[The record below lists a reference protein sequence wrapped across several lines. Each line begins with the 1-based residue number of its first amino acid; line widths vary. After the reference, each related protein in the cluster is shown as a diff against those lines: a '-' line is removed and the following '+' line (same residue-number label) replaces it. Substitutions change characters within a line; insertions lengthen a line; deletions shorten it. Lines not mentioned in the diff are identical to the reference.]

1 MYFRKLFETM
11 AILGQIRKRSIF
23 LILVIG
29 MALFAFVISGVFTS
43 NGGFDSNKPIGK
55 INGEEIDF
63 EMFNSMVEQSQAF
76 YGLNTIK
83 AVNLAW
89 EQGLQNQILT
99 QELEK
104 LGIDAGK
111 NQLEQIISQDQSI
124 ALNPIFQNE
133 IGLFDFNLFSN
144 YITQLKSTNPSLYNS
159 WRLQE
164 ENFIT
169 IAKQKIYFD
178 LIRSSIIQTNI
189 ESKIQYHLENDK
201 VNLQYLRIPYE
212 NIPDSLFKIKDSEI
226 LSYMKKNKDEYE
238 ISESKEIEY
247 IYIQDTASELDINNI
262 ISNLEQLRDGFNQ
275 LNRVTNNVDYVEGF
289 KDTKEI
295 SEFIDIYSDISW
307 DSIYV
312 TREDINSDYDDIL
325 FGLNIGQVFGPYKDD
340 DFYKI
345 SRMVGKKREGNLNKV
360 LLANVAKEII
370 PSNESS
376 NNNYRKASQAE
387 FDANNDLPLNQSN
400 VNIAINNF
408 KSFEEFD
415 EGIPGINNSRQII
428 KWLYDK
434 GSKVGD
440 VRRFDLADGY
450 LVAKIIQFNKKRL
463 TNMDN
468 VRDEIS
474 EIILNDKKFSY
485 LKNKYKSTIDIE
497 SIAIENNIDIENASA
512 VTQSDPILVGAGP
525 EPYIIGSS
533 FSLMEDEIS
542 ELLKGNNGIYI
553 VRLKSK
559 QTAEEFNLSQD
570 ITNSSIESEL
580 ERMSLLIPEV
590 LESNAEIIDNRSF
603 YY

>member
-1 MYFRKLFETM
+1 M
-11 AILGQIRKRSIF
+11 AILGQIRKRSFF

-43 NGGFDSNKPIGK
+43 NGGFGSNKPIGE

-63 EMFNSMVEQSQAF
+63 EMFNSMVEQAQAV
-76 YGLNTIK
+76 YGLNTIR

-169 IAKQKIYFD
+169 VAKQKIYFD

-226 LSYMKKNKDEYE
+226 LSYMKKNKDQYE

-247 IYIQDTASELDINNI
+247 IYIEDTASDLDINNI

-325 FGLNIGQVFGPYKDD
+325 FGLNIGQVFGPYKDEN
-340 DFYKI
+340 FYKI

-400 VNIAINNF
+400 VDIAINNF
-408 KSFEEFD
+408 ESFEEFD

-450 LVAKIIQFNKKRL
+450 FVAKIIQFNKKRL
-463 TNMDN
+463 TNIDN

-497 SIAIENNIDIENASA
+497 SIAIENNIEVENASA

-533 FSLMEDEIS
+533 FSLMEDETS

-553 VRLKSK
+553 IRLKSK
-559 QTAEEFNLSQD
+559 QTAEEFNLVQD
-570 ITNSSIESEL
+570 KTNPSIDSEL
-580 ERMSLLIPEV
+580 ERMSLLIPEI
-590 LESNAEIIDNRSF
+590 LESNSEIVDNRSF

>member
-1 MYFRKLFETM
+1 M
-11 AILGQIRKRSIF
+11 AILGQIRKRSFF

-43 NGGFDSNKPIGK
+43 NGGFGSNKPIGE

-63 EMFNSMVEQSQAF
+63 EMFNSMVEQAQVV

-169 IAKQKIYFD
+169 VAKQKIYFD

-247 IYIQDTASELDINNI
+247 IYIEDTASDLDINNI

-325 FGLNIGQVFGPYKDD
+325 FGLNIGQVFGPYKDEN
-340 DFYKI
+340 FYKI

-400 VNIAINNF
+400 VDIAINNF
-408 KSFEEFD
+408 ESFEEFD

-434 GSKVGD
+434 GSKIGD

-463 TNMDN
+463 TNIDN

-474 EIILNDKKFSY
+474 KIILNDKKFSY

-497 SIAIENNIDIENASA
+497 SIAIENNIEVENASA

-533 FSLMEDEIS
+533 FSLMEDETS

-553 VRLKSK
+553 IRLKSK
-559 QTAEEFNLSQD
+559 QTAEEFNLVQD
-570 ITNSSIESEL
+570 KTNPSTDSEL
-580 ERMSLLIPEV
+580 ERMSLLIPEI
-590 LESNAEIIDNRSF
+590 LESNSEIVDNRSF

>member
-1 MYFRKLFETM
+1 M
-11 AILGQIRKRSIF
+11 AILGQIRKRSFF

-43 NGGFDSNKPIGK
+43 NGGFGSNKPIGE

-63 EMFNSMVEQSQAF
+63 EMFNSMVEQAQVV

-159 WRLQE
+159 WRIQE

-169 IAKQKIYFD
+169 VAKQKIYFD

-226 LSYMKKNKDEYE
+226 LSYMKKNKDQYE

-247 IYIQDTASELDINNI
+247 IYIEDTASDLDINNI

-325 FGLNIGQVFGPYKDD
+325 FGLNIGQVFGPYKDEN
-340 DFYKI
+340 FYKI

-400 VNIAINNF
+400 VDIAINNF
-408 KSFEEFD
+408 ESFEEFD

-450 LVAKIIQFNKKRL
+450 FVAKIIQFNKKRL
-463 TNMDN
+463 TNIDN

-497 SIAIENNIDIENASA
+497 SIAIENNIEVENASA

-533 FSLMEDEIS
+533 FSLMEDETS

-559 QTAEEFNLSQD
+559 QTAEEFNLVQD
-570 ITNSSIESEL
+570 KTNPSIDSEL
-580 ERMSLLIPEV
+580 ERMSLLIPEI
-590 LESNAEIIDNRSF
+590 LESNSEIVDNRSF

>member
-1 MYFRKLFETM
+1 M
-11 AILGQIRKRSIF
+11 AILGQIRKRSFF

-43 NGGFDSNKPIGK
+43 NGGFGSNKPIGE

-63 EMFNSMVEQSQAF
+63 EMFNSMVEQAQVV

-144 YITQLKSTNPSLYNS
+144 YITQLKSTNPSIYNS

-169 IAKQKIYFD
+169 VAKQKIYFD
-178 LIRSSIIQTNI
+178 LIRSSIFQTNI

-226 LSYMKKNKDEYE
+226 LSYMKKNKDQYE

-247 IYIQDTASELDINNI
+247 IYIEDTASDLDINNI

-325 FGLNIGQVFGPYKDD
+325 FGLNIGQVFGPYKDEN
-340 DFYKI
+340 FYKI

-400 VNIAINNF
+400 AGIAINNF
-408 KSFEEFD
+408 ESFEEFD

-450 LVAKIIQFNKKRL
+450 FVAKIIQFNKKRL
-463 TNMDN
+463 TNIDN

-497 SIAIENNIDIENASA
+497 SIAIENNIEVENASA

-533 FSLMEDEIS
+533 FSLMEDETS

-553 VRLKSK
+553 IRLKSK
-559 QTAEEFNLSQD
+559 QTAEEFNLVQD
-570 ITNSSIESEL
+570 KTNPSINSEL
-580 ERMSLLIPEV
+580 ERMSLLIPEI
-590 LESNAEIIDNRSF
+590 LESNAEIVDNRNF

>member
-1 MYFRKLFETM
+1 M
-11 AILGQIRKRSIF
+11 AILGQIRKRSFF

-43 NGGFDSNKPIGK
+43 NGGFGSNKPIGE

-63 EMFNSMVEQSQAF
+63 EMFNSMVEQAQVV

-169 IAKQKIYFD
+169 VAKQKIYFD

-212 NIPDSLFKIKDSEI
+212 NIPDSLFQIKDSEI
-226 LSYMKKNKDEYE
+226 LSYMKKNKDQYE

-312 TREDINSDYDDIL
+312 TRDDINSDYDDIL

-340 DFYKI
+340 NFYKI

-400 VNIAINNF
+400 AGIPINNF
-408 KSFEEFD
+408 ESFEEFD

-434 GSKVGD
+434 DSKVGD

-450 LVAKIIQFNKKRL
+450 FVAKIIQFNKKRL
-463 TNMDN
+463 TNIDN

-474 EIILNDKKFSY
+474 EIILNDKKFSF

-497 SIAIENNIDIENASA
+497 SIATENNIEVENASA

-533 FSLMEDEIS
+533 FSLMEDETS

-553 VRLKSK
+553 IRLKSK
-559 QTAEEFNLSQD
+559 QTAEEFNLVQD
-570 ITNSSIESEL
+570 KTNPSIDSEL
-580 ERMSLLIPEV
+580 ERMSLLIPEI
-590 LESNAEIIDNRSF
+590 LESNSEIVDNRSF

>member
-1 MYFRKLFETM
+1 M
-11 AILGQIRKRSIF
+11 AILGQIRKRSFF

-43 NGGFDSNKPIGK
+43 NGGFGSNKPIGE

-63 EMFNSMVEQSQAF
+63 EMFNSMVEQAQVV

-169 IAKQKIYFD
+169 VAKQKIYFD

-247 IYIQDTASELDINNI
+247 IYIEDTASDLDINNI

-275 LNRVTNNVDYVEGF
+275 LNRVTNNLDYVEGF

-325 FGLNIGQVFGPYKDD
+325 FGLNIGQVFGPYKDEN
-340 DFYKI
+340 FYKI

-400 VNIAINNF
+400 VDIAINNF
-408 KSFEEFD
+408 ESFEEFD

-450 LVAKIIQFNKKRL
+450 IVAKIIQFNKKRL
-463 TNMDN
+463 TNIDN

-497 SIAIENNIDIENASA
+497 SIAIENNIEVENASA

-533 FSLMEDEIS
+533 FSLMEDETS

-559 QTAEEFNLSQD
+559 QTAEEFNLVQD
-570 ITNSSIESEL
+570 KTNPSIDSEL
-580 ERMSLLIPEV
+580 ERMSLLIPEI
-590 LESNAEIIDNRSF
+590 LESNSEIVDNRSF

>member
-1 MYFRKLFETM
+1 M

-23 LILVIG
+23 LILVIR

-43 NGGFDSNKPIGK
+43 NGGFDSNKPIGE

-63 EMFNSMVEQSQAF
+63 EIFNSMVEQSQAV

-89 EQGLQNQILT
+89 EQGLQNQILI

-226 LSYMKKNKDEYE
+226 LSYMKKNKDGYE

-247 IYIQDTASELDINNI
+247 IYIQDNASELDINNI

-307 DSIYV
+307 DSIYL
-312 TREDINSDYDDIL
+312 TREDLKSDYDDIL

-340 DFYKI
+340 NFYKI

-360 LLANVAKEII
+360 LLANVVKEII

-376 NNNYRKASQAE
+376 NNNYRKASQVE
-387 FDANNDLPLNQSN
+387 FDANNDLPLNQSD
-400 VNIAINNF
+400 VALPINNF
-408 KSFEEFD
+408 ESFEEFD
-415 EGIPGINNSRQII
+415 EGIPGINNSRQVI

-463 TNMDN
+463 TNIDK

-497 SIAIENNIDIENASA
+497 SIAIENNIDVENASA

-533 FSLMEDEIS
+533 FSLMEDETS

-580 ERMSLLIPEV
+580 ERMSLLIPDV

>member
-1 MYFRKLFETM
+1 M
-11 AILGQIRKRSIF
+11 AILGQIRKRSFF

-43 NGGFDSNKPIGK
+43 NGGFGSNKPIGE

-63 EMFNSMVEQSQAF
+63 EMFNSMVEQAQVV

-83 AVNLAW
+83 AVNFAW

-169 IAKQKIYFD
+169 VAKQKIYFD

-226 LSYMKKNKDEYE
+226 LSYIKRNKDQYE

-247 IYIQDTASELDINNI
+247 IYIQDTASEIDINNI

-325 FGLNIGQVFGPYKDD
+325 FGLNIGQVFGPYKDEN
-340 DFYKI
+340 FYKI
-345 SRMVGKKREGNLNKV
+345 SKMVGKKREGNLNKV

-400 VNIAINNF
+400 AGIPINNF
-408 KSFEEFD
+408 ESFEEFD

-434 GSKVGD
+434 DSKVGD

-450 LVAKIIQFNKKRL
+450 FVAKIIQFNKKRL
-463 TNMDN
+463 TNIDN

-474 EIILNDKKFSY
+474 EIILNDKKFSF

-497 SIAIENNIDIENASA
+497 SIAIENNIEVENASA

-533 FSLMEDEIS
+533 FSLMEDETS
-542 ELLKGNNGIYI
+542 ELLKGNNGIYVI
-553 VRLKSK
+553 RLKSK
-559 QTAEEFNLSQD
+559 QTAEEFSLVQD
-570 ITNSSIESEL
+570 KTNPSIDSEL
-580 ERMSLLIPEV
+580 ERMSLLIPEI
-590 LESNAEIIDNRSF
+590 LESNSEIVDNRSF

>member
-1 MYFRKLFETM
+1 M
-11 AILGQIRKRSIF
+11 AILGQIRKRSFF

-43 NGGFDSNKPIGK
+43 NGGFGSNKPIGE

-63 EMFNSMVEQSQAF
+63 EMFNSMVEQAQVV

-169 IAKQKIYFD
+169 VAKQKIYFD
-178 LIRSSIIQTNI
+178 LIRSSILQTNI

-226 LSYMKKNKDEYE
+226 LSYMKKNKDQYE

-295 SEFIDIYSDISW
+295 SEFIDIYSDTSW

-325 FGLNIGQVFGPYKDD
+325 FGLNIGQVFGPYKDEN
-340 DFYKI
+340 FYKI

-400 VNIAINNF
+400 VDIAINNF
-408 KSFEEFD
+408 ESFEEFD

-450 LVAKIIQFNKKRL
+450 IVAKIIQFNKKRL
-463 TNMDN
+463 TNIDN

-497 SIAIENNIDIENASA
+497 SIAIENNIEVENASA

-533 FSLMEDEIS
+533 FSLMEDETS
-542 ELLKGNNGIYI
+542 ELLKGNNGIYVI
-553 VRLKSK
+553 RLKSK
-559 QTAEEFNLSQD
+559 QTAEEFNLVQD
-570 ITNSSIESEL
+570 KTNPSIDSEL
-580 ERMSLLIPEV
+580 ERMSLLIPEI
-590 LESNAEIIDNRSF
+590 LESNSEIVDNRSF